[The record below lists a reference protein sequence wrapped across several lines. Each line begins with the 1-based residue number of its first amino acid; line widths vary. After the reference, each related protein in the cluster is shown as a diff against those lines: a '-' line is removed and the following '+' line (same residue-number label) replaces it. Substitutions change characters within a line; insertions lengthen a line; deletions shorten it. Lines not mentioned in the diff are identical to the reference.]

1 MSGNAKPSQMITNDF
16 MLQLHQELTAKT
28 YGPNNDKKLS
38 ESTINSYLR
47 TLWLLND
54 QKPFKSLTFLKVRD
68 DIDKK
73 VAKYAEST
81 QKTIYATLA
90 SVLSL
95 YKDKSAY
102 KAIYKFYH
110 DKMNVKVAEASKVDT
125 AEPTKKQEENWI
137 TWEEVNKIRN
147 DLWNKSLEFSDK
159 KTLSPSEYHTL
170 LELLI
175 LSLYIDV
182 PPRRNQDYLA
192 MKIIKTKAQK
202 FAPPLSTYTD
212 QNFLVVRKGIPE
224 ELVFNTYKTA
234 KKYGSQNVI
243 IPREAFLVKI
253 INLYLKHRP
262 KVAGEDK
269 ELALL
274 VNHNGSVMTQA
285 NAITRLLNGVFNKKI
300 GSSMLRH
307 IYLSHKMN
315 ISDMK
320 QDAQDMGHSL
330 QEQQKYLKTIPPPTE
345 GQVEA

>member
-1 MSGNAKPSQMITNDF
+1 
-16 MLQLHQELTAKT
+16 
-28 YGPNNDKKLS
+28 
-38 ESTINSYLR
+38 
-47 TLWLLND
+47 
-54 QKPFKSLTFLKVRD
+54 
-68 DIDKK
+68 
-73 VAKYAEST
+73 
-81 QKTIYATLA
+81 
-90 SVLSL
+90 
-95 YKDKSAY
+95 
-102 KAIYKFYH
+102 
-110 DKMNVKVAEASKVDT
+110 
-125 AEPTKKQEENWI
+125 
-137 TWEEVNKIRN
+137 
-147 DLWNKSLEFSDK
+147 
-159 KTLSPSEYHTL
+159 
-170 LELLI
+170 
-175 LSLYIDV
+175 LYIDV

-330 QEQQKYLKTIPPPTE
+330 QEQQKYLKTVPPPTE